1 MKFAV
6 LASHEG
12 TTLQAVMDSCTAG
25 TLQGEVCLVVSN
37 NSASGAINR
46 AKKAGIAIAHI
57 SGTTHPEPDEADTAL
72 LAALRETQA
81 DFVLLLGYM
90 KKLGNKTVA
99 QYQGCI
105 INTHPALLPKF
116 GGRGFFGRKVHEAVI
131 EAKETVSGATIHLV
145 DADYDTG
152 PLLSQVRVPVHRHDT
167 AESLE
172 TRVKAAEQKL
182 LVQTLI
188 ELASSKEVSNF

>member
-12 TTLQAVMDSCTAG
+12 TTLQAVMDSCARG
-25 TLQGEVCLVVSN
+25 NLQGDVCLVVSN
-37 NSASGAINR
+37 NSNSGAINR
-46 AKKAGIAIAHI
+46 AKEAGIATAHI
-57 SGTTHPEPDEADTAL
+57 SSNTHPGLGEADTAL
-72 LAALRETQA
+72 LSVLRETNA

-90 KKLGNKTVA
+90 KKLGKKTITH
-99 QYQGCI
+99 YQGRI

-131 EAKETVSGATIHLV
+131 KAKEPVSGATIHLV

-152 PLLSQVRVPVHRHDT
+152 PLLSQVRVPVHTRDT
-167 AESLE
+167 PESLE